1 MFWDSLMEFVR
12 RAEKLF
18 ELFLEQ
24 IITNLKR
31 RRSLVEKATLQ
42 AVANIVLRTAGSIR
56 QTNGFFIR

>member
-1 MFWDSLMEFVR
+1 MFWDSLTEFVR
-12 RAEKLF
+12 IAEKLF